1 MTLAWNERGLTM
13 PYTSTADPRPIER
26 ADAER
31 AAAIRD
37 VRRVGVVGLGVMGLG
52 IAQAAAATGM
62 QVVLV
67 GRDVE
72 SAIAGRRRLTAQI
85 ERQVSRNRL
94 SSPAAAA
101 LLDHVQPSKDDAS
114 FEECD
119 LAIEAV
125 DEDRGVKAQ
134 VLRRIEAVLPRTA
147 TIATSTSGL
156 TISGLAGVLSRP
168 ERFIGLHFFSPAE
181 RMPLVEVIP
190 GVLTDPSTERDA
202 LAFVANIGKRAVV
215 VRDSPGFF
223 TSRVFAA
230 YLDEAL
236 AMVGE
241 GVLPALIER
250 AALASGRA
258 IGPLTVLD
266 EVSLQLNLQQGLQ
279 ARADGLDE
287 RFCRPLAM
295 PVLSLMTKLGRGG
308 RRYGG
313 GFHDWSADGAK
324 QLWGE
329 HARVFRP
336 AENQP
341 PLATI
346 QLRLLCVE
354 ALEALRCLEENVI
367 ASADDADAASL
378 LGLGFPARSGGIL
391 HWVED
396 FGLGAFASACNG
408 LARDHGP
415 RFTPTAWLEVLAGS
429 GMTLAAWRTQ
439 PGPGSIT

>member
-1 MTLAWNERGLTM
+1 MALASNERGLTM
-13 PYTSTADPRPIER
+13 PYTFTADPRPIER

-31 AAAIRD
+31 APAIRS

-52 IAQAAAATGM
+52 IAQAAAAAGL

-85 ERQVSRNRL
+85 QRQVSRNRL
-94 SSPAAAA
+94 SSETAAA
-101 LLDHVQPSKDDAS
+101 LLENVAPSKGDVALG
-114 FEECD
+114 ECD

-125 DEDRGVKAQ
+125 DEDRGIKAQ
-134 VLRRIEAVLPRTA
+134 VLRRIEGVLPEA
-147 TIATSTSGL
+147 APIATNTSGL

-168 ERFIGLHFFSPAE
+168 QRFIGLHFFSPAE

-241 GVLPALIER
+241 GVSPALIEQ
-250 AALASGRA
+250 AAQASGRA
-258 IGPLTVLD
+258 VGPLAVLD
-266 EVSLQLNLQQGLQ
+266 EVSLQLNLQQGVQ
-279 ARADGLDE
+279 ARADGLEE

-308 RRYGG
+308 RRHGG
-313 GFHDWSADGAK
+313 GFYDWSPDGAR
-324 QLWGE
+324 QLWGG
-329 HARVFRP
+329 HQQVFRP
-336 AENQP
+336 VENQP
-341 PLATI
+341 ALTTLE
-346 QLRLLCVE
+346 LRLLCAE

-378 LGLGFPARSGGIL
+378 LGLGFPASTGGIL
-391 HWVED
+391 HRVED
-396 FGLGAFASACNG
+396 FGFGAFAEACDG
-408 LARDHGP
+408 LAHNHGA
-415 RFTPTAWLEVLAGS
+415 RFAPSAWLQHLAG
-429 GMTLAAWRTQ
+429 GRATLAAWRSQ
-439 PGPGSIT
+439 PQTGSAA